1 MTDRKKN
8 HTKLQRRALI
18 TGASR
23 GIGRAAAVA
32 LAGTGCSLFLTA
44 RNSEGLEET
53 AALCRKRFAQN
64 ITAAETY
71 HSAAEPGAAP
81 RTEEARVETFSCDL
95 EDPDAAEK
103 IASAYRSAFSDL
115 DILVNN
121 AGIAPSGPIGGYR
134 QEEWDRVMNINCRA
148 PFFLIQAF
156 IPLLAQAQP
165 GFIINIGSVV
175 SKKGYKDQA
184 LYAASKHALLGM
196 TKSAARDLAE
206 KGIRVHAVLPGGVD
220 TDLVR
225 SVRPDIDTSELIE
238 AEDIARTVLFLISMK
253 GNAVIDEVSLRR
265 SSKEAWA

>member
-1 MTDRKKN
+1 MTDRKRTNEKR
-8 HTKLQRRALI
+8 QRRALV

-23 GIGRAAAVA
+23 GIGRAAAAA
-32 LAGTGCSLFLTA
+32 LAEAGCSLFLTA
-44 RNSEGLEET
+44 RNSEALEET
-53 AALCRKRFAQN
+53 AALCKERFA
-64 ITAAETY
+64 ER
-71 HSAAEPGAAP
+71 HSAAETVRSAG
-81 RTEEARVETFSCDL
+81 RLGTGLRIECFSCDL
-95 EDPDAAEK
+95 AGPDSAER
-103 IASAYRSAFSDL
+103 IASAFRGAFQGL

-134 QEEWDRVMNINCRA
+134 QDDWDRVMNINCRA
-148 PFFLIQAF
+148 PFFLMQEF
-156 IPLLAQAQP
+156 IPLLAEAQP

-206 KGIRVHAVLPGGVD
+206 KNIRVHAVLPGGVD

-225 SVRPDIDTSELIE
+225 SVRPDIDTSELIA
-238 AEDIARTVLFLISMK
+238 AEDIAKTILFLISMK

-265 SSKEAWA
+265 SSKEAWG